1 MPARIVALHV
11 TPASHAPLT
20 PLERATLIEE
30 TGVEGD
36 RRTKRGS
43 RRQVLLVEQE
53 TLDRFG
59 LRPGDLREQVTVR
72 GLDLNALVFGTR
84 LVAGDAVLEVA
95 GPCEPCPRMNEVR
108 DGLEQALVGRRG
120 RFVRVVTAG
129 TLAVGDPI
137 TVGVPLAAG

>member
-1 MPARIVALHV
+1 MLARIVALHV

-20 PLERATLIEE
+20 PLERVTLIEE
-30 TGVEGD
+30 TGVMGD
-36 RRTKRGS
+36 RRTKRNS

-59 LRPGDLREQVTVR
+59 LRPGDLREQVTVQ

-84 LVAGDAVLEVA
+84 LQVGDAVLEVA
-95 GPCEPCPRMNEVR
+95 GPCAPCPRMNEVR
-108 DGLEQALVGRRG
+108 DGLEQALVGHRG

-129 TLAVGDPI
+129 TLAIGDPI